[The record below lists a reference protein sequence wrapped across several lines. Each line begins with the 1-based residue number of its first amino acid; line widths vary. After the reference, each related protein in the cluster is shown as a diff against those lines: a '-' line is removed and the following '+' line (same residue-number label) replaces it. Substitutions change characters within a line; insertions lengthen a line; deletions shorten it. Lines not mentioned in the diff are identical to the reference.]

1 MKAEITEK
9 RCLNPKC
16 KRIIVGD
23 SKLGLCDTCF
33 NKYGSIIIP
42 VSLSIAGG
50 AIWKN
55 KGKIASG
62 AINMIKHVKL

>member
-1 MKAEITEK
+1 MKAETAEK
-9 RCLNPKC
+9 RCWNPKC

-23 SKLGLCDTCF
+23 SKLGLCSTCL
-33 NKYGSIIIP
+33 NKYGSLIIP
-42 VSLSIAGG
+42 LSISVVGG

-62 AINMIKHVKL
+62 AINVIRHTKP

>member
-9 RCLNPKC
+9 RCWNPKC

-33 NKYGSIIIP
+33 NKYGSRA
-42 VSLSIAGG
+42 VFGLVIAGG
-50 AIWKN
+50 ALWKN

-62 AINMIKHVKL
+62 AISMIKHVKP